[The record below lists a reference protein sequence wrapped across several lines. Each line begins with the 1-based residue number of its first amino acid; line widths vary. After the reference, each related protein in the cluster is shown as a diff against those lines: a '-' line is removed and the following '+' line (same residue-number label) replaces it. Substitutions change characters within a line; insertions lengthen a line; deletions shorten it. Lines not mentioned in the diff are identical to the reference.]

1 MKELTKEFRNRIYT
15 IMLSMIL
22 ETIADRKNDD
32 DHVKSRCRGFCAY
45 LNCATNNTDIEG
57 IDEYVKVG
65 TDIDN
70 DHSDQWKHIDNPSLY
85 PELLKHKPDNDNAYW
100 FEQDDK
106 GAAKRVSILEEA
118 IRDTETN
125 LPMCPA
131 CGTHDISADEDGH
144 FTCNKCE

>member
-32 DHVKSRCRGFCAY
+32 DHIESRCKGFCSY
-45 LNCATNNTDIEG
+45 LCYATNNTGIEG
-57 IDEYVKVG
+57 IDEYVRVG

-70 DHSDQWKHIDNPSLY
+70 NYSDQWKYIDSPSLY
-85 PELLKHKPDNDNAYW
+85 LELLKHKPDNDIVYW
-100 FEQDDK
+100 FERDDE

-118 IRDTETN
+118 IKDT
-125 LPMCPA
+125 
-131 CGTHDISADEDGH
+131 
-144 FTCNKCE
+144 K